1 MGLLVLFLLLGVY
14 GSILLCTN
22 KCNVGHTIRSAQLG
36 GSGRVSRNTNNRR
49 SSSGHCCSNCATA
62 GCGDCACF
70 DSGDPTVAGFLL
82 IMVGIVLAVVG
93 FVLASIVAVAV
104 VQLIA
109 RRHLWVLQKKH
120 LIQEYRVRDLSNNP
134 GALSETNAS
143 PVAETSSTAPTRR
156 KLEEDE
162 IGRLRKLG
170 LMEESPTTSLSL

>member
-1 MGLLVLFLLLGVY
+1 
-14 GSILLCTN
+14 
-22 KCNVGHTIRSAQLG
+22 
-36 GSGRVSRNTNNRR
+36 
-49 SSSGHCCSNCATA
+49 
-62 GCGDCACF
+62 
-70 DSGDPTVAGFLL
+70 
-82 IMVGIVLAVVG
+82 MVGIVLAVVG

-120 LIQEYRVRDLSNNP
+120 LIQEYRVRDLSNDP